1 MIIKKSTSLTG
12 LLALAVILV
21 IFGLYNHIFLFAGI
35 ILASVYIFISG
46 TEAIYGLFF
55 ILPFSPILKISP
67 DGNTFF
73 NVLIAVYILRM
84 IFLNKKFKV
93 SIYQLLSLLVFII
106 YCLINSGDPNLN
118 IIKILTQLVIYF
130 VLAILVMNDEKEINI
145 RKVIMFFVLG
155 IIFASLLGYFNNY
168 IPGLSQYLNE
178 SSIKLDNNQ
187 VISRFSGIQNNPNFY
202 TMDLTIAISALLYML
217 SVKQSKWY
225 DYILIMIL
233 LGFGILS
240 LSLSFVIT
248 MLIIFSLYLIYKL
261 TKTTWNINAIIKG
274 IIGVSLVIF
283 LVIQISN
290 IPYLDIIMQRL
301 GIDSATGKNLSQI
314 TTGRSDIWAQYLSF
328 YFSDLRRIFFG
339 VGLSIEQYN
348 LEQSHNYYL
357 ELFVYLGIIGSIIY
371 LNLLNSV
378 FRPFKKTVKGNLIC
392 LLPLVAFV
400 VRGFGINL
408 MFRESFVFYLI
419 ICMIIIG
426 NSAKANKIE
435 NKITETD
442 IY

>member
-12 LLALAVILV
+12 LLVLAVILV
-21 IFGLYNHIFLFAGI
+21 IFGLYNHIFLLTGI

-93 SIYQLLSLLVFII
+93 SIYQLLSLLVFSIF
-106 YCLINSGDPNLN
+106 CLVNGGDPNLN
-118 IIKILTQLVIYF
+118 SIKILMELVIYF

-145 RKVIMFFVLG
+145 RKVIMFFVMG

-202 TMDLTIAISALLYML
+202 TMDLTIAISSLLYML